1 VSGIQ
6 RRDFIILLGSCAAA
20 AWPFAARAQQPAIPR
35 VGWLN
40 AGSREGYGAS
50 ADLFSRRLKGTG
62 YIEGQNVAIEYRF
75 ANNQYERLP
84 ELLADLIQRQSAV
97 IVANTTPAARA
108 AKAATS
114 TIPIVFAIAG
124 DPLKLG
130 LVASLRQP
138 GGNLTG
144 VSFLVSEL
152 VPKRLEVLRE
162 AVPLATLIGFLVN
175 PSNPNTANE
184 TREVRAAA
192 ESLRQEIV
200 IGNASSDAE
209 LELAFTSLVHRQ
221 IGALLVASDPF
232 FNSRREGLVALSSR
246 HLIPTM
252 YSWREFPAVG
262 GLMSYG
268 NSIEE
273 GHRQVA
279 DYVARILRGEKVS
292 DLPVVQSTKVE
303 LVINLTSAKALGFTF
318 PHTLL
323 GRVDEVIE

>member
-1 VSGIQ
+1 VSGI
-6 RRDFIILLGSCAAA
+6 RRREFVSLLGGSAAA
-20 AWPFAARAQQPAIPR
+20 AWALAARAQQPAIPR

-50 ADLFSRRLKGTG
+50 ADLFNQHLKGVG
-62 YIEGQNVAIEYRF
+62 YVEGQNVTIEYRF

-192 ESLRQEIV
+192 ESLRQELV
-200 IGNASSDAE
+200 IADASSDAE
-209 LELAFTSLVHRQ
+209 LELAFASLVHRQ
-221 IGALLVASDPF
+221 VGALLVASDPF
-232 FNSRREGLVALSSR
+232 FNSRRERLVALSSR
-246 HLIPTM
+246 HMIPTM

-268 NSIEE
+268 NSIED

-279 DYVARILRGEKVS
+279 HYVGRILRGEKVS

>member
-1 VSGIQ
+1 MSGI
-6 RRDFIILLGSCAAA
+6 RRREFVILLGGAVAAR
-20 AWPFAARAQQPAIPR
+20 PLGARAQQPAIPR

-50 ADLFSRRLKGTG
+50 ADLFNQHLKGAG
-62 YIEGQNVAIEYRF
+62 YVEGQNVAIEYRF

>member
-1 VSGIQ
+1 MSGI
-6 RRDFIILLGSCAAA
+6 RRREFVILLGGAVAAR
-20 AWPFAARAQQPAIPR
+20 PLGARAQQPAIPR

-50 ADLFSRRLKGTG
+50 ADLFNQHLKAAG
-62 YIEGQNVAIEYRF
+62 YVEGQNVAIEYRF

-192 ESLRQEIV
+192 ESLRQELV
-200 IGNASSDAE
+200 IADASSDAE
-209 LELAFTSLVHRQ
+209 LELAFASLVHRQ
-221 IGALLVASDPF
+221 VGALLVASDPF
-232 FNSRREGLVALSSR
+232 FNSRRERLVALSSR
-246 HLIPTM
+246 HMIPTM

-268 NSIEE
+268 NSIED

-279 DYVARILRGEKVS
+279 HYVARILRSEKVS

-303 LVINLTSAKALGFTF
+303 LVINLTTAKALNVTF

-323 GRVDEVIE
+323 GRADEVIE